1 MQDFHP
7 VIIGSD
13 IGTYALARSFHEA
26 YGKTSSVVAS
36 QILGPIAHSRI
47 IQVFLEKDYVMHD
60 VPYSALVQALL
71 TLGPQLQRTF
81 AGQKLLLI
89 ANADTYVRDLV
100 SHYDVLSTYYTFA
113 APSFSLLQ
121 QVNDK
126 EVFPSL
132 IKQYGLQTPLSCSVD
147 LADEPRT
154 VLDQIMDNH
163 ELAVNFATHALIL
176 KPVLSSGY
184 EKLSWPGKY
193 KVYTAHSQD
202 ELFRIISDLHVQAL
216 KHEEVR
222 RFLVQRRVEGNDSY
236 NLSITAYVDE
246 SNRVTLLGSAHVLL
260 EDHVPTA
267 LGNPACMITE
277 SYPKIYQ
284 KVCNFLTGIQWR
296 GFANFDLKIDEHTHE
311 LYCFEMNP
319 RIGRNL
325 YYNTASGLNP
335 MRVLVADM
343 IEHRAIE
350 TQRLKKSICYSVLP
364 PRLALRYLGD
374 SSERALRTHI
384 RRGSVYNPLY
394 YPFEFGISKRGL
406 LRFAYVSIAY
416 LNYWRKFYRD
426 FPPSVAKT
434 TGTTWLDTTDV
445 TL

>member
-36 QILGPIAHSRI
+36 QILGPIAHSCI

-147 LADEPRT
+147 LADEPRA

-202 ELFRIISDLHVQAL
+202 ELFRIISDLHVHAL
-216 KHEEVR
+216 EHEEVR
-222 RFLVQRRVEGNDSY
+222 HFLAQRRVEGNDSY

-246 SNRVTLLGSAHVLL
+246 SNRVTLYPQRWVILHV
-260 EDHVPTA
+260 
-267 LGNPACMITE
+267 
-277 SYPKIYQ
+277 
-284 KVCNFLTGIQWR
+284 
-296 GFANFDLKIDEHTHE
+296 
-311 LYCFEMNP
+311 
-319 RIGRNL
+319 
-325 YYNTASGLNP
+325 
-335 MRVLVADM
+335 
-343 IEHRAIE
+343 
-350 TQRLKKSICYSVLP
+350 
-364 PRLALRYLGD
+364 
-374 SSERALRTHI
+374 
-384 RRGSVYNPLY
+384 
-394 YPFEFGISKRGL
+394 
-406 LRFAYVSIAY
+406 
-416 LNYWRKFYRD
+416 
-426 FPPSVAKT
+426 
-434 TGTTWLDTTDV
+434 
-445 TL
+445 